1 MLSSIGRVNNRAIV
15 KKFGGTSVGS
25 IERIEHVASLIAR
38 ERAAGKLPLVVAS
51 AMAGETNRLV
61 ALGNEIDP
69 SYRGM
74 AYDMLVASGEQVSI
88 ALVVIALN
96 KLGVPA
102 KPLLAYQLGIE
113 TDNVYSKARITNVHV
128 GELENLLRQNVV
140 PVIAGFQGVD
150 EDRNIT
156 TLGRGGSDTTAVA
169 VAAALRLDACEI
181 YTDVPAVF
189 SADPRLVPKARE
201 IQRLSFEEMMEMASL
216 GSKVLHVRSVEIGAK
231 HGVRIHVRHTFQDRE
246 GTWIV
251 PEGET
256 MENPVVSA
264 VTHDS
269 ATAIFKLMPIPA
281 ETEFMAK
288 LFSALSDRGVSIDII
303 SQSELERGGHR
314 LAFSVTAEDEPLV
327 RAVLK
332 EFLPRGIE
340 VQTLD
345 KVAKVSTV
353 GVGMRNHPG
362 VAARFFSVLAKHGI
376 GVHLVTTSEIK
387 ISAIIDRGRLEEAA
401 RALHTEFALDGP

>member
-1 MLSSIGRVNNRAIV
+1 MDLSSRAIV

-25 IERIEHVASLIAR
+25 IERIEHVAALIKR
-38 ERAAGKLPLVVAS
+38 EREKGKLPLVVAS

-61 ALGNEIDP
+61 GLGNQIDP
-69 SYRGM
+69 LYRGP
-74 AYDMLVASGEQVSI
+74 AYDMLVASGEQVAI
-88 ALVVIALN
+88 ALVVIALG

-113 TDNVYSKARITNVHV
+113 TDNVYSKARIKNIDTR
-128 GELENLLRQNVV
+128 ELEQLLRSNIV

-169 VAAALRLDACEI
+169 VAAALKLEACEI

-189 SADPRLVPKARE
+189 TADPRLVPKARE
-201 IQRLSFEEMMEMASL
+201 IGKLSFEEMMEMASL

-231 HGVRIHVRHTFQDRE
+231 HNVRIHVRHTFQERE

-251 PEGET
+251 PEGEI

-264 VTHDS
+264 VTHDA
-269 ATAIFKLMPIPA
+269 ATVVFKLQPIPA
-281 ETEFMAK
+281 KTDFMAQ
-288 LFSALSDRGVSIDII
+288 LFSALSEKGVSVDII
-303 SQSELERGGHR
+303 SQSESAAGFR
-314 LAFSVTAEDEPLV
+314 LAFSVTAEDEPLTKT
-327 RAVLK
+327 VLNGVLAK
-332 EFLPRGIE
+332 DVKLE
-340 VQTLD
+340 VLD
-345 KVAKVSTV
+345 QVAKISTV

-362 VAARFFSVLAKHGI
+362 VAARFFSVLAKQNI
-376 GVHLVTTSEIK
+376 DVHLVTTSEIK
-387 ISAIIDRGRLEEAA
+387 ISAIVDRQHLDAAA
-401 RALHTEFALDGP
+401 RALHTEFSLDQP